1 MTFMFCSFS
10 LTPFESLSDGM
21 HRSIA
26 FWEALHNF
34 LDGGFGQLDF
44 AGAGSFQFNCRF
56 DGSKESVD
64 AYVLAL
70 RDGSFKADENLQLGL
85 STLNSI
91 CFVIAMMEKEIN
103 LDLVNYGD
111 MMGKLLLFIGTA
123 DCAQLLLSF
132 FENSKSSG
140 DKNYDDNLHNHLVQ
154 IQTERQNYERRF
166 DNIGN
171 ADDSDAMLAYVDI
184 KLTLDTYVILAG
196 SIFREAGLPEQ
207 IIGQLEALM
216 TWKWKTTQM
225 SAQEVQFTPL
235 QLAETLSEVWTY
247 NLLLLLHKAILKQ
260 RSARAMELM
269 GLPVEGESIHSA
281 LRDFDNFLALFFSEL
296 RKELTFLPM
305 LYEGTR
311 FNNWAAEI
319 ADHLERAFKPEQIW
333 DSGAGF
339 KIKNLALISLTICL
353 NSFLCPRLLKRI
365 KALVAK
371 TREEK
376 EALEL
381 LSSIYA
387 CFGVSLILFDISYQ
401 TRTKPSPSRKSDKRR
416 YVPRIVMV
424 QMAVKKILNDILN
437 LLEAEAGAF
446 VDAANTVQR
455 VLLSMPTGS
464 DYWFRPRFGHIK
476 NKVTFLLLDK
486 GTASSTSAT
495 VILAITLLISQLLD
509 GDVGDHLVSVRLRRA
524 QVRQRVQTFLG
535 LIPFTSQPGV
545 VNTACDRICIDPTIG
560 IQLPQVFSVPVEALD
575 ENKIRDLLKGTDED
589 VDEEDNCNGGKE
601 DHSHS
606 GASAVE
612 FEAQDAAAAAAA
624 AALPDANDDDDVDE
638 DPTPHERI
646 GREGGKSKA
655 VLAKMRKQA
664 KNAKKKRT
672 RNDEDDDVNDRIE
685 TNDKI
690 MLQFLGLLARENIN
704 LRNCPKWRRAV
715 KECGVSDPTK
725 LDLEDCYRGVIDF
738 AFDYVKSTGVRRSN
752 IGDNPIGSLIFGGM
766 NSNSEYMALPYYLGQ
781 GGAEHAATRQQQQDS
796 GTSVSG
802 DNHGQELES
811 SESESK
817 DEGKDKNQK
826 KKPRLSD
833 GENTVE
839 DVPLEDWLR
848 GEGDFDD
855 ESLAYYLD
863 SNYDSNVD
871 NGDLYL
877 AAKAKGN
884 SNSDDSTADSN
895 GDATQISTN
904 S

>member
-26 FWEALHNF
+26 FWEAFHNL
-34 LDGGFGQLDF
+34 LDGDFGELQLDF

-56 DGSKESVD
+56 DVKPAGSKESVH
-64 AYVLAL
+64 AYVFAL
-70 RDGSFKADENLQLGL
+70 RDGSFKADENLQLPL

-91 CFVIAMMEKEIN
+91 CFVIEMMEKEIDM
-103 LDLVNYGD
+103 DLVNYGE
-111 MMGKLLLFIGTA
+111 MMGKLLRFIGTA

-154 IQTERQNYERRF
+154 IQTDRQGSERRF
-166 DNIGN
+166 ENVGN
-171 ADDSDAMLAYVDI
+171 ADNSDAMLAYVDI
-184 KLTLDTYVILAG
+184 KLTPDTYVSLAG
-196 SIFREAGLPEQ
+196 SIFREAGLPDQ

-216 TWKWKTTQM
+216 RWKTTQM
-225 SAQEVQFTPL
+225 SAQEVQLTPL
-235 QLAETLSEVWTY
+235 QLAETLSELWTFF
-247 NLLLLLHKAILKQ
+247 LLLLMHKAILKQ
-260 RSARAMELM
+260 RSTRAMELM

-281 LRDFDNFLALFFSEL
+281 LQDFDNFLALFFSKL

-305 LYEGTR
+305 LYEGTKS
-311 FNNWAAEI
+311 NNWAPEI

-353 NSFLCPRLLKRI
+353 NSFLCPLLLKRI
-365 KALVAK
+365 KALFAK

-376 EALEL
+376 KALEL

-387 CFGVSLILFDISYQ
+387 FTGVSLILFDISYQ
-401 TRTKPSPSRKSDKRR
+401 TRTKPVNNKRR

-424 QMAVKKILNDILN
+424 QMASKKIFNDILN
-437 LLEAEAGAF
+437 LLEAGTF
-446 VDAANTVQR
+446 VDAANTVKR
-455 VLLSMPTGS
+455 VLLSMPIGS

-486 GTASSTSAT
+486 GAASSTSAT
-495 VILAITLLISQLLD
+495 VLLAISLLMSQLLD
-509 GDVGDHLVSVRLRRA
+509 GDG
-524 QVRQRVQTFLG
+524 VRQRVQMFLG
-535 LIPFTSQPGV
+535 LTPFNSQPGV
-545 VNTACDRICIDPTIG
+545 VNTKYDRICIDPTIG
-560 IQLPQVFSVPVEALD
+560 IQLPQVFSLPVEALNED
-575 ENKIRDLLKGTDED
+575 KICDLLKETDGD
-589 VDEEDNCNGGKE
+589 VDKEDTGNGGKE

-612 FEAQDAAAAAAA
+612 FEAQEDTAAA

-646 GREGGKSKA
+646 GREGGKSEA
-655 VLAKMRKQA
+655 VLAKMQKQA

-672 RNDEDDDVNDRIE
+672 RNDDDDDVNDRIE
-685 TNDKI
+685 TSDKI
-690 MLQFLGLLARENIN
+690 MLQFLGFLARAMVN
-704 LRNCPKWRRAV
+704 LKNCPKWRRAV

-725 LDLEDCYRGVIDF
+725 LDFEDCYSGVINF

-752 IGDNPIGSLIFGGM
+752 IGDNPTGSLIFGGM
-766 NSNSEYMALPYYLGQ
+766 NSNSESMALEYFLGD
-781 GGAEHAATRQQQQDS
+781 ATGQQDS
-796 GTSVSG
+796 ETSVSG
-802 DNHGQELES
+802 DNHGQDSES

-817 DEGKDKNQK
+817 DEDKDENQK

-833 GENTVE
+833 GENTA
-839 DVPLEDWLR
+839 LMGYLFR
-848 GEGDFDD
+848 HDD
-855 ESLAYYLD
+855 LSYLD
-863 SNYDSNVD
+863 SDYESDC
-871 NGDLYL
+871 DLDL
-877 AAKAKGN
+877 PAKGNSN

-895 GDATQISTN
+895 GDQHR
-904 S
+904 